1 MDTQP
6 KCEEIIDGKLKDRL
20 QDIENVLK
28 ADDVI
33 GAFDELIL
41 ALSKTVIYKLELS
54 YGGPQDYF
62 EFEYDPVSKQLIE
75 VRYHYLDWFDHA
87 ERRITPVEREEF
99 KLLERLFET
108 CIEGVVTED

>member
-6 KCEEIIDGKLKDRL
+6 KCEDIIDEKLKDRL

-41 ALSKTVIYKLELS
+41 ALSKTVVYKLELS
-54 YGGPQDYF
+54 YGGTQDYF
-62 EFEYDPVSKQLIE
+62 EFEYDPVSKQLLE
-75 VRYHYLDWFDHA
+75 VRYYYLDWYDVA
-87 ERRITPVEREEF
+87 ERRITPEHQEF
-99 KLLERLFET
+99 KLFEEFFEA
-108 CIEGVVTED
+108 CIKEE